1 MVTVCDVAALYG
13 GERDANSLD
22 GYLSR
27 DAPYALMDAVGRID
41 DGLITEAASYKRK
54 TPGYLKAAIGMAA
67 SFLVSIAA
75 IRFLMIFIR
84 TRDFKP
90 FGIYRIIIGIV
101 ILLYFAAAH

>member
-1 MVTVCDVAALYG
+1 ASVLKIHDFGLHFTGNEL
-13 GERDANSLD
+13 
-22 GYLSR
+22 
-27 DAPYALMDAVGRID
+27 AV
-41 DGLITEAASYKRK
+41 L
-54 TPGYLKAAIGMAA
+54 LIGMAA

-75 IRFLMIFIR
+75 IRFLMNFIR